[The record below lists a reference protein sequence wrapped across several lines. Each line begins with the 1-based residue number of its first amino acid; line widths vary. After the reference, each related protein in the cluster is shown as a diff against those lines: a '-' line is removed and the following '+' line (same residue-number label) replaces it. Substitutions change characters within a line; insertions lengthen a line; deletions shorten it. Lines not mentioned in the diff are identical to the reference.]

1 MGIASL
7 VTMIQKWDESKFQ
20 GTTITAPVD
29 NICGD
34 PVSVDECIGQVGV
47 QLRVIL
53 TRIRLSAV
61 KGGASK
67 SIKSNKPLNNN
78 NNLDKPATFASPF
91 KQPALVGL
99 SSSHLGNVHPCPRPM
114 NMLLVAQSS
123 AHQPDIINNTH
134 SALHTQISSKNLQ
147 AAAVA
152 ALTSNLI
159 AATNLSSRATITHS
173 PISCNLSLASV
184 IVRHSLCLINLNGY
198 TKEAKKE
205 IFAPHPNGICQ
216 YLLALPCILSRGAER
231 EGWGLNQGGRVGKET
246 TWRTKMKHTQIL
258 ALCLKS

>member
-1 MGIASL
+1 MSLRLMQTSFDRRRSDPLPHICRRLTRMRASDHQSDPQL
-7 VTMIQKWDESKFQ
+7 DDNLANALTPDHHRDR
-20 GTTITAPVD
+20 TTIATPVD

-47 QLRVIL
+47 QPNRHGEGINKRKKEL
-53 TRIRLSAV
+53 TNCSHPS
-61 KGGASK
+61 ASK
-67 SIKSNKPLNNN
+67 SIKSNKPSNNN

-91 KQPALVGL
+91 KQPPLVGL

-159 AATNLSSRATITHS
+159 AATNLSSRATAPTDQPTNFRSDPSSYQQQHRQSSFPSTHPKS
-173 PISCNLSLASV
+173 QP
-184 IVRHSLCLINLNGY
+184 
-198 TKEAKKE
+198 
-205 IFAPHPNGICQ
+205 
-216 YLLALPCILSRGAER
+216 
-231 EGWGLNQGGRVGKET
+231 T
-246 TWRTKMKHTQIL
+246 TTSTHQDRRTR
-258 ALCLKS
+258 